1 MRYNNMNYKIKFQNP
16 LIAVI
21 SGGGL
26 LTALSLN
33 TFQRNIFTYEKVQ
46 VVL

>member
-1 MRYNNMNYKIKFQNP
+1 MRYNNMNYNVKLQNP
-16 LIAVI
+16 LITVI
-21 SGGGL
+21 SGGGA

-33 TFQRNIFTYEKVQ
+33 AFQRNIFTYKKVQ